1 MDVAAGK
8 LAGLLGLAAVADIVI
23 VQQLLGEGLGAL
35 AVQKTVLGQL
45 RLVLMGHDGGLRQR
59 GLLGAAPEV
68 AVLGNAGAA
77 GAADV
82 SHAAA
87 RHVLAL
93 QHHLA
98 GGGGQQAC
106 QALDQLRL
114 AVAGHAGDAHDLT
127 GVHMDAEVVQN
138 VFLVGAGQH
147 QVPHIQHGA
156 GGLLGRHFPLHDV
169 AAHHEEGHLLNGG
182 LALGHLLDV
191 LAQPHDH
198 DPVRHGHDLVELVG
212 DDDDALAHLG
222 QLAHGEEE
230 LVYFLGGQHGG
241 GLVKDDDVR
250 VLVQDLQDL
259 HPLLQSNGAVLH
271 QPPGVDVE
279 AVLVAQLLRDADG
292 GVPVEKEAVFPGL
305 PAVDDVLRHGAG
317 LQQHEVLLHHADL
330 LGDGVVRGAE
340 VLQLA
345 VEVDLAGG
353 GLLQSVEDLHQGGF
367 AGAVFAHDC

>member
-1 MDVAAGK
+1 
-8 LAGLLGLAAVADIVI
+8 
-23 VQQLLGEGLGAL
+23 
-35 AVQKTVLGQL
+35 
-45 RLVLMGHDGGLRQR
+45 
-59 GLLGAAPEV
+59 
-68 AVLGNAGAA
+68 
-77 GAADV
+77 
-82 SHAAA
+82 
-87 RHVLAL
+87 
-93 QHHLA
+93 
-98 GGGGQQAC
+98 
-106 QALDQLRL
+106 
-114 AVAGHAGDAHDLT
+114 
-127 GVHMDAEVVQN
+127 MDAEVVQN

-156 GGLLGRHFPLHDV
+156 GGLLGGHFPLHDV
-169 AAHHEEGHLLNGG
+169 AAHHEEGHLLDGG

-222 QLAHGEEE
+222 QLAHGGQQ
-230 LVYFLGGQHGG
+230 LIHLLGGQHGG
-241 GLVKDDDVR
+241 GLVKNDDVR

-259 HPLLQSNGAVLH
+259 HPLLQAHRAVLH
-271 QPPGVDVE
+271 QPAGVNVE
-279 AVLVAQLLRDADG
+279 AVPLAQLLRDADG
-292 GVPVEKEAVFPGL
+292 GVPVKEKAVFPGL